1 MRHTRLLDPQTSW
14 EAAASSTEEHTTRTQ
29 LAILAILA
37 YGEMT
42 DTEIVHA
49 YRELEDFGDVPRAS
63 ESGIR
68 SRRAELVEMGKVQAT
83 GFYRKTP
90 SGRRCNIWELVK

>member
-1 MRHTRLLDPQTSW
+1 MRHARTLDPVTSH
-14 EAAASSTEEHTTRTQ
+14 EAAASSTEEHTTKTK

-42 DTEIVHA
+42 DTEIVNA
-49 YRELEDFGDVPRAS
+49 YRDLEDFGDVPRAS
-63 ESGIR
+63 DSGIR
-68 SRRAELVEMGKVQAT
+68 SRRAELVDEGKIRPT
-83 GFYRKTP
+83 GYYRKSP